1 MTNTPSESTPLHD
14 VKVWDIL
21 VRIFHWALALGVLL
35 NLFVFEEGETLH
47 QYSGYIVCGLVMAR
61 ILWGFVGT
69 HYARF
74 SEFFPTVEK
83 VRHQMLGM
91 AQGDIHVHV
100 GHSPMGAV
108 VMMAMGLAVLGL
120 AFTGFLMDTDQFFGS
135 ELLEEVHE
143 LIANGLMS
151 LVFVHVLAAVV
162 LGKIERVNLVS
173 AMVTGVKRFQKP
185 VNGHK

>member
-1 MTNTPSESTPLHD
+1 MRKTPSETTPLYP
-14 VKVWDIL
+14 VKVWDIV
-21 VRIFHWALALGVLL
+21 VRVFHWGLALGVLL
-35 NLFVFEEGETLH
+35 NLFVFEEGETFH
-47 QYSGYIVCGLVMAR
+47 QYSGYMVCGLVVAR

-74 SEFFPTVEK
+74 SQFFPTVEK
-83 VRHQMLGM
+83 VRQQMRSMVRGE
-91 AQGDIHVHV
+91 DSTHV

-108 VMMAMGLAVLGL
+108 VMIAMGLAVLGL

-143 LIANGLMS
+143 LIANFLMS

-162 LGKIERVNLVS
+162 LSKIERVNLVS
-173 AMVTGVKRFQKP
+173 AMVTGVKRFHKP
-185 VNGHK
+185 VDGHK

>member
-1 MTNTPSESTPLHD
+1 MTKTPSELPPLHP
-14 VKVWDIL
+14 VKVWDIV
-21 VRIFHWALALGVLL
+21 VRLFHWGLALGVLL
-35 NLFVFEEGETLH
+35 NLFVFEEGESLH
-47 QYSGYIVCGLVMAR
+47 QYSGYIVCGLVVAR

-74 SEFFPTVEK
+74 SQFFPTVDK
-83 VRHQMLGM
+83 VRQQIRSMGR
-91 AQGDIHVHV
+91 GENTVHV

-108 VMMAMGLAVLGL
+108 IMITMGLAVLAL

-143 LIANGLMS
+143 LIANCLMS

-162 LGKIERVNLVS
+162 LSKVERVNLVS

>member
-1 MTNTPSESTPLHD
+1 MTNTPSDFTPLHA
-14 VKVWDIL
+14 VKVWDIV

-47 QYSGYIVCGLVMAR
+47 QYSGYIVCGVVAAR

-83 VRHQMLGM
+83 IRHQMRSM
-91 AQGDIHVHV
+91 ARGRNPVHV

-108 VMMAMGLAVLGL
+108 VMIAMGLAVLGL
-120 AFTGFLMDTDQFFGS
+120 ALTGFLMDTDQFFGS
-135 ELLEEVHE
+135 ELLEELHE
-143 LIANGLMS
+143 LIANGLMT

-162 LGKIERVNLVS
+162 LGKIEHVNLVS
-173 AMVTGVKRFQKP
+173 AMVTGVKRFDKP
-185 VNGHK
+185 VDGHK